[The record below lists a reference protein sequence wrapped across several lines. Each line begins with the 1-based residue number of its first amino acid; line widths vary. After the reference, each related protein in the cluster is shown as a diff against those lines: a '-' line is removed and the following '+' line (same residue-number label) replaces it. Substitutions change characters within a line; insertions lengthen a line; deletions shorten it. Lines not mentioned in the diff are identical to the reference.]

1 MTSTYLERLLD
12 PWREFER
19 MNRLIGWPAGST
31 AEYPAINIWV
41 AGDDAIVTTEI
52 AGIDRN
58 SIDISVAGNTLTL
71 KGKRPASVE
80 QEKGTCHRHE
90 TWSGE
95 FSKSV
100 QLPFNVDPDK
110 VQASY
115 CKGILHISLPRLEA
129 DKPRKITIES

>member
-58 SIDISVAGNTLTL
+58 GPFPVFQAVRIKNIIATHIVMSV
-71 KGKRPASVE
+71 
-80 QEKGTCHRHE
+80 
-90 TWSGE
+90 
-95 FSKSV
+95 
-100 QLPFNVDPDK
+100 
-110 VQASY
+110 
-115 CKGILHISLPRLEA
+115 
-129 DKPRKITIES
+129 